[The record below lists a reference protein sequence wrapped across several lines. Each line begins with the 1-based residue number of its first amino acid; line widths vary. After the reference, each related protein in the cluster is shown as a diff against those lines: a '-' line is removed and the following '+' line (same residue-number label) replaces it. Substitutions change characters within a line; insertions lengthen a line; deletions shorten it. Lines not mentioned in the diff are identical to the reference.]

1 MCLLGCFE
9 ADRFTQI
16 QSSWTALTLFPQMDV
31 WSRDPLAQSVTDRKR
46 SIAALSVEFIR
57 ALQILLGSA
66 GRSVFSLDKSLS
78 WMPHAVRLK
87 WSLFD
92 KDYLDVVLAIA

>member
-1 MCLLGCFE
+1 MSGH
-9 ADRFTQI
+9 A
-16 QSSWTALTLFPQMDV
+16 
-31 WSRDPLAQSVTDRKR
+31 DPLAQSVTDRKR

-78 WMPHAVRLK
+78 WMPLGAAWQQMSRPKTASFGRGSEAAAQVRVASIVASGEEIKML
-87 WSLFD
+87 
-92 KDYLDVVLAIA
+92 

>member
-1 MCLLGCFE
+1 LWGCTTEVLLPMCLLGCFE
-9 ADRFTQI
+9 AGRFTQI

-31 WSRDPLAQSVTDRKR
+31 WSRDPLAQSVRDRTR
-46 SIAALSVEFIR
+46 PIAALSVEFIR

-78 WMPHAVRLK
+78 WMPHVA
-87 WSLFD
+87 SQ
-92 KDYLDVVLAIA
+92 